1 MRIIQK
7 KRAQQYFRRRVVV
20 PTPQQGNTVIEL
32 FLISVSSCFNTCI
45 RIGKFLSCIVGIRWV
60 GESSSL
66 PHTVFFWW
74 NSTTAKSLRTT
85 DNYCFL
91 CWVCRFPCRP
101 WEVLVR
107 APRSSLSSKPTFY
120 VLCSL
125 DWIYSP
131 FPLPQNREFKN
142 ATFLS
147 HLRKPPGNELLS
159 SLTCFHTTT
168 LKLLSTFWLA
178 EMINLEFLARPLS
191 WHAKRS
197 LPVSVRSSK
206 TSIAKA
212 L

>member
-20 PTPQQGNTVIEL
+20 PTAQQGNTVIEL

-74 NSTTAKSLRTT
+74 NGTTAKSLRTT

-91 CWVCRFPCRP
+91 CWACRFPCRP
-101 WEVLVR
+101 WEVFLR

-120 VLCSL
+120 VLCF
-125 DWIYSP
+125 DWIGFTAPSP
-131 FPLPQNREFKN
+131 
-142 ATFLS
+142 S
-147 HLRKPPGNELLS
+147 LRIE
-159 SLTCFHTTT
+159 SLRTRR
-168 LKLLSTFWLA
+168 FWVTYGSRRA
-178 EMINLEFLARPLS
+178 MSCCP
-191 WHAKRS
+191 RS
-197 LPVSVRSSK
+197 LVFTPPHWNC
-206 TSIAKA
+206 
-212 L
+212 